1 MSPRPTRTAALVL
14 RGTAERIASESYDTL
29 RGVAYNAGAR
39 GEQIE
44 EAVQQGFAQL
54 MSAFPGD
61 PSDVVG
67 VRRYLVRCVQSAVW
81 KIQRTDRRRERW
93 LAVEEERDRF
103 EQRAGDVA
111 RAEGVDAG
119 EPIERILAQEAL
131 AGAREL
137 LWQLPDEWATVLLLS
152 AAGYGAA
159 EIGERLGLSER
170 QVRKRVQKANAR
182 LAELR
187 A

>member
-1 MSPRPTRTAALVL
+1 MSPRPTPAAAAVL
-14 RGTAERIASESYDTL
+14 RGTAARIAETSSNML

-61 PSDVVG
+61 PGDSRG
-67 VRRYLVRCVQSAVW
+67 VRCYLVRCVQSAAW
-81 KIQRTDRRRERW
+81 KILRTDSRRERW
-93 LAVEEERDRF
+93 LAIESGRDRF

-111 RAEGVDAG
+111 RSEGVDPR
-119 EPIERILAQEAL
+119 EPLGLVVACEAL
-131 AGAREL
+131 TDAREL
-137 LWQLPDEWATVLLLS
+137 LRQLPEEWAAVLLLS
-152 AAGYGAA
+152 AAGYGTA
-159 EIGERLGLSER
+159 EIAERLGLSKR

-182 LAELR
+182 LHELR

>member
-1 MSPRPTRTAALVL
+1 MSPRPAPAAAAVL
-14 RGTAERIASESYDTL
+14 RGTAERVAEQSFDML

-61 PSDVVG
+61 PSDSLG
-67 VRRYLVRCVQSAVW
+67 VRRYLVRCVQSAAW
-81 KIQRTDRRRERW
+81 KILRTDRRRERW
-93 LAVEEERDRF
+93 LAIEGERGRLEEW
-103 EQRAGDVA
+103 AGDAV
-111 RAEGVDAG
+111 RIEGVDAG
-119 EPIERILAQEAL
+119 EPLERLLAREAL

-137 LWQLPDEWATVLLLS
+137 LRQLPEEWAAVLLLS
-152 AAGYGAA
+152 AAGYGTS
-159 EIGERLGLSER
+159 EIAERLGLSNR

-182 LAELR
+182 LDELR
-187 A
+187 G

>member
-1 MSPRPTRTAALVL
+1 MSPRPTPGAAVVL
-14 RGTAERIASESYDTL
+14 RGTVKRIAVQSSDTL

-61 PSDVVG
+61 PDDLVG
-67 VRRYLVRCVQSAVW
+67 VRRYLVRCVQSAAW
-81 KIQRTDRRRERW
+81 KILRTDHRRERW
-93 LAVEEERDRF
+93 LATEVERDRL
-103 EQRAGDVA
+103 EQRSGDAA
-111 RAEGVDAG
+111 RSEGVDAS
-119 EPIERILAQEAL
+119 EPLERLLAREAV

-137 LWQLPDEWATVLLLS
+137 LRRLPEKWAAVLLLS
-152 AAGYGAA
+152 AAGYGTA
-159 EIGERLGLSER
+159 EIAERLGLSRR
-170 QVRKRVQKANAR
+170 QVRKRVEKANAR

-187 A
+187 G